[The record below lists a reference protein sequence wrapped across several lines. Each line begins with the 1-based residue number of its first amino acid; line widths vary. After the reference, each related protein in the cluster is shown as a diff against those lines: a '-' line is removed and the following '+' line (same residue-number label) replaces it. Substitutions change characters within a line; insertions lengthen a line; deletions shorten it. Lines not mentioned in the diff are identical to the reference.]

1 MRRQIIILILALTL
15 TACSG
20 VKNLKVP
27 EPDIP
32 TTFSIYMANDTAC
45 LADLKWW
52 EFYSDTTLCGL
63 IRRTLDHNKD
73 LLTAASKIEELRQLY
88 GVDKA
93 ALLPSLSFN
102 TYANNET
109 NNYSGAGTTYDPEI
123 GLKVTV
129 AWEANLAGAL
139 SWAKKRTGSTYKASV
154 EDYRAMQMALIAMT
168 AEGYYQM
175 AALENELQIVNR
187 TVESRKESL
196 RMAKIRFEGGLT
208 SETVYQQAM
217 VEYSSAA
224 SKLPDLKKRLNA
236 TRNALTLLMGENPQ
250 DTFDLEISQLPPINV
265 SKLPVGIPSE
275 LLQRRPDIRASM
287 LRLEAAMANVGYNY
301 ADRFPTFRIAFTP
314 GFENDEL
321 SKFLQS
327 PFTYIAGSLTGPIFE
342 FGKKKKKY
350 EAAKAVYEQNRY
362 QYEKAVTQAFTE
374 VNTALSAYRHAH
386 ESSILKNELCSAAA
400 KYIQLA
406 QLQYRTG
413 TLNYIDVLDAQR
425 RYFDA
430 QIDLN
435 NAIRDEY
442 LALIA
447 LYKALG
453 GGWSFEHP

>member
-1 MRRQIIILILALTL
+1 MLALTL

-20 VKNLKVP
+20 VKNLKAP

-32 TTFSIYMANDTAC
+32 STFSIYMANDTAC

-52 EFYSDTTLCGL
+52 EFYSDSTLCGL
-63 IRRTLDHNKD
+63 IKRTLDHNKD
-73 LLTAASKIEELRQLY
+73 LLTAASKIEELRQIY
-88 GVDKA
+88 GSEKA
-93 ALLPSLSFN
+93 AMLPSLSFN
-102 TYANNET
+102 AYANNET
-109 NNYSGAGTTYDPEI
+109 NDYSGTGTTNDPEI
-123 GLKVTV
+123 GFKVTV
-129 AWEANLAGAL
+129 AWEANLLGAL
-139 SWAKKRTGSTYKASV
+139 SWAKKRAETTYKASV

-175 AALENELQIVNR
+175 AALENEIQIVNR

-236 TRNALTLLMGENPQ
+236 TRNALTLLMGETPQ
-250 DTFDLEISQLPPINV
+250 DTFDIEISQLSPINI
-265 SKLPVGIPSE
+265 SKLPIGIPSE

-287 LRLEAAMANVGYNY
+287 LRLEVAMANVGYNY
-301 ADRFPTFRIAFTP
+301 ADRFPTFRISFTP

-321 SKFLQS
+321 NKFLQS

-350 EAAKAVYEQNRY
+350 EAAKAVYEQTRY
-362 QYEKAVTQAFTE
+362 QYEKAVIQAFTE
-374 VNTALSAYRHAH
+374 VNTALSAYKHAH
-386 ESSILKNELCSAAA
+386 ESGILKNELCMAAA

-406 QLQYRTG
+406 QLQYRAG

-442 LALIA
+442 LSLIN

-453 GGWSFEHP
+453 GGWSLE